1 MGKSREEMVGWGGRY
16 WGLCSEMKNP
26 ENKNKQ
32 RDERNERE
40 RERKGRENMHMNL
53 VSIPHKSPGLKN
65 AMEILKIRNDFHV
78 FFSMRNKVAIELS
91 FFVWKIWKIESCRQA
106 KAEHDAIVTMKDA

>member
-1 MGKSREEMVGWGGRY
+1 MGGRY

-26 ENKNKQ
+26 ENNSEQEQAKRREK
-32 RDERNERE
+32 RE